1 MARGAREGAAETRM
15 RGLKLDSGTDLIQL
29 NDSFTHFLRERFGRR
44 FAPQF
49 QDILND
55 ILDTGDLHSLD
66 DMKKVIRYYEWR
78 ERAARQKAEQWK
90 TYAGA
95 LEGQLRL
102 AQDQLTAARRT
113 AAIPKAVATA
123 IPVAPTAQPPAD
135 LPRGSMA
142 AAPPAEA
149 ELDLEASVV
158 ERREPIRKIVS
169 KIEQVKSLS
178 ALSSDAEID
187 GIFSD
192 LEA

>member
-1 MARGAREGAAETRM
+1 M

-29 NDSFTHFLRERFGRR
+29 NDSFTHFLRDRFGRR

-90 TYAGA
+90 SYAAA

-102 AQDQLTAARRT
+102 SQEQLAASRRT

-123 IPVAPTAQPPAD
+123 VSVPPLGQQPLAGAA
-135 LPRGSMA
+135 RGSMA

-149 ELDLEASVV
+149 ELDLEVSDI

-169 KIEQVKSLS
+169 KIEKVKSLS

-192 LEA
+192 LED